1 MWAVVEEARKHW
13 SFREAKIAWPLAAA
27 YYLLRLYSDSHT
39 AAVEWFSIQQDIRI
53 YGAML
58 AAFLIAVGLPR
69 LICVERERGTDRLIC
84 TVEQGRLVTFGAKTA
99 FSLLY
104 CTVVVLIIGTACL
117 LADYVPYG
125 FNGAFEPVSSCFYF
139 PKNGLPPMSNLAYCI
154 IQYVFLLL
162 GTWYFAGFVM
172 LLAALTNRT
181 ALTIVLSGGIL
192 AVFFVYCN
200 IGVWYVDGATW
211 YVCDTLFHLSFG
223 GFMLQES
230 YSWTPFSDQ
239 FTSISSLSQRPW
251 ADVWQPILWV
261 LFVTAAEFILLWHL
275 WKRRERK

>member
-27 YYLLRLYSDSHT
+27 YYLLRLYAT
-39 AAVEWFSIQQDIRI
+39 PPTTAVEWFSIQQDI
-53 YGAML
+53 YTFGATL

-99 FSLLY
+99 FALLY
-104 CTVVVLIIGTACL
+104 CVAVVLIIGTVSL
-117 LADYVPYG
+117 LVPYIVNG
-125 FNGAFEPVSSCFYF
+125 LDGAFEPIKDCVYF
-139 PKNGLPPMSNLAYCI
+139 PKDGLPPMSNLAYCI

-162 GTWYFAGFVM
+162 GTWCFAGFIL
-172 LLAALTNRT
+172 LLAMLSNRT
-181 ALTIVLSGGIL
+181 ALTIILSGGTYL
-192 AVFFVYCN
+192 ALIAYC
-200 IGVWYVDGATW
+200 YVGKGWITGAAW
-211 YVCDTLFHLSFG
+211 YVCDALFHLSFG

-230 YSWTPFSDQ
+230 YSWIPFSDSYTS
-239 FTSISSLSQRPW
+239 FTSQMPW
-251 ADVWQPILWV
+251 GDVGKPILWV
-261 LFVTAAEFILLWHL
+261 LFVTAAKFVLLWLL